1 MKKYLTIIAF
11 FILLSGFG
19 QTAIKKSSL
28 STAGGSH
35 TTGSTTVIYAL
46 GEVAIQE
53 HTQGNVS
60 VSEGFIG
67 PDLQAL
73 GIEDYGVLEGI
84 QVYPNPVRDIFT
96 VSLPANQS
104 YEYYLY
110 DLNGKQ
116 IWAKTGISET
126 EQFNIARL
134 HTAMYVLV
142 VIDRDHQRK
151 KIIKL
156 QKE

>member
-1 MKKYLTIIAF
+1 MKKYITIIAF
-11 FILLSGFG
+11 FILVSGFG
-19 QTAIKKSSL
+19 QTDIKKSSL

-53 HTQGNVS
+53 HTQGNIL

-67 PDLQAL
+67 PDLRAL
-73 GIEDYGVLEGI
+73 GIEDYGILEGI
-84 QVYPNPVRDIFT
+84 RVYPNPVQDVFT
-96 VSLPANQS
+96 VSLPENKA

-116 IWAKTGISET
+116 IWAKTGNNET